1 MDTPEEPLIS
11 RTRPENVEPKI
22 MEIVK
27 MFSDNQWYDT
37 PVYRREDLQL
47 GDRISHPAIIVE
59 KISTIIVEPNWE
71 AKLTE
76 LNHLILE
83 RIV

>member
-1 MDTPEEPLIS
+1 
-11 RTRPENVEPKI
+11 
-22 MEIVK
+22 
-27 MFSDNQWYDT
+27 WYDT